1 MLGSK
6 RQSFD
11 KGTRDSN
18 SVAHSFFPNLF
29 LTFKNIF
36 FCCCFKGKDF
46 PGGLVAKTPCSQC
59 KGPGFDP

>member
-36 FCCCFKGKDF
+36 FVVVSKVRTS
-46 PGGLVAKTPCSQC
+46 LVV
-59 KGPGFDP
+59 